1 MDDCLGAF
9 ACSVKCIVVAIDDVL
24 CKPLLDFDD
33 LAPARRPPR
42 EGFFRLNRGLVRRQH
57 DINIITCVVSS
68 TYRQYDSQR
77 YAAFLLGDSM
87 DRATEGR
94 KLRELADDELS
105 VVGGGSAIWGGV
117 GGAFGGFLVGG
128 PVGAV
133 VGLLVVA
140 YLFSPGKAG

>member
-1 MDDCLGAF
+1 
-9 ACSVKCIVVAIDDVL
+9 
-24 CKPLLDFDD
+24 
-33 LAPARRPPR
+33 
-42 EGFFRLNRGLVRRQH
+42 
-57 DINIITCVVSS
+57 
-68 TYRQYDSQR
+68 
-77 YAAFLLGDSM
+77 M